1 MASSIGFDVW
11 VTRHNRARTRVWR
24 SQLAQLVQG
33 TFLPLFPLRKHPL
46 WSRDP
51 ASWPVVSCG
60 SVSARVFFY
69 LFFFPPSVH
78 VDERR
83 RRISPFGKRCSKQP
97 AVFHRRA
104 FRSNLSK
111 PTGRSREFRSHQ
123 RGLSFLGKPPV
134 SKAAAGSN
142 YFTRVTKYA
151 SPDRRIV

>member
-1 MASSIGFDVW
+1 MALMSGSRGITALERASGVRNSRSSCKEPFFHFFLFANILSGLEIQPVGLWF
-11 VTRHNRARTRVWR
+11 RVEAFR
-24 SQLAQLVQG
+24 LVFSF
-33 TFLPLFPLRKHPL
+33 T
-46 WSRDP
+46 
-51 ASWPVVSCG
+51 C
-60 SVSARVFFY
+60 
-69 LFFFPPSVH
+69 FFPPSVH